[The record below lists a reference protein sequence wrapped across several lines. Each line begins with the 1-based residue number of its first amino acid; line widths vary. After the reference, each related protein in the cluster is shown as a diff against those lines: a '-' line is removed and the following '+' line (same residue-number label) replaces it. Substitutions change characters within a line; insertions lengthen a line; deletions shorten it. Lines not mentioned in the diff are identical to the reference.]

1 MPIKFYKGV
10 GNYLHYYVIL
20 AMPFYALSTVLM
32 QERLRS
38 ITAVKQIWLAD
49 DATGAGTIEGLKK

>member
-20 AMPFYALSTVLM
+20 AMPFYA
-32 QERLRS
+32 S
-38 ITAVKQIWLAD
+38 IAKSFN
-49 DATGAGTIEGLKK
+49 GLLV